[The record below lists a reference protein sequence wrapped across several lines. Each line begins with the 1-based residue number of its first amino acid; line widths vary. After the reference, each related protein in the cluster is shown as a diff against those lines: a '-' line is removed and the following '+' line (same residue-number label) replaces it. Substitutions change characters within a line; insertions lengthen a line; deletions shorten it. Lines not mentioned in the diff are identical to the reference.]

1 LQEKL
6 DVKIGSRRS
15 TLVDGIRDHPY
26 ASASV
31 VAVAA
36 LAVSALV
43 NRELAAKAERDNPPR
58 GRFVEI
64 DGVRLHYVER
74 GSGDPLVLLHGNGS
88 MIQDFESSGLLDMA
102 AAKYRV
108 IAFDRPGYG
117 HTPRPR
123 DRVWS
128 PEAQADLIDQAL
140 RKLGASPAVVLGHS
154 WGASVAMALALRH
167 PSSVRALV
175 PVSGY
180 YYPTPRV
187 DAIALSGPAIPIVGD
202 ILRYTLAPLLGRALW
217 RGLMRKIFGP
227 AKVPA
232 KFADGFPRALAL
244 RPSQLR
250 ASAAESA
257 LMVPEA
263 WAASDSYSALRM
275 PVVIV
280 AGASDRLIDTAKQS
294 ARLHDEIP
302 HSSFHAVP
310 EAGHMV
316 HQTATRAV
324 MAAINEAATTKEDST
339 SLPPNERRPLLA
351 QARFLRAAPGRSRG
365 RSAIRELRARLLSAQ
380 CHHP

>member
-1 LQEKL
+1 MKNIPR
-6 DVKIGSRRS
+6 KSA
-15 TLVDGIRDHPY
+15 LVETIRDHPY
-26 ASASV
+26 ASAAV
-31 VAVAA
+31 AAVAA
-36 LAVSALV
+36 LAASALV
-43 NRELAAKAERDNPPR
+43 NRELAARAERDNPAG

-64 DGVRLHYVER
+64 DGVQLHYVER
-74 GSGDPLVLLHGNGS
+74 GSGEPLVLLHGNGS

-117 HTPRPR
+117 HTTRPR

-128 PEAQADLIDQAL
+128 PEAQADLINEAL
-140 RKLGASPAVVLGHS
+140 RELGASPAVVFGHS

-175 PVSGY
+175 PASGY

-187 DAIALSGPAIPIVGD
+187 DAVAASGPAIPVLGD
-202 ILRYTLAPLLGRALW
+202 ILRYTVAPLLSRALW
-217 RGLMRKIFGP
+217 PALMRKIFGP
-227 AKVPA
+227 AKEPA
-232 KFADGFPRALAL
+232 KFTNGFPKELAL

-263 WAASDSYSALRM
+263 WAVSEAYAALQM

-280 AGASDRLIDTAKQS
+280 AGARDRLIDPAQS
-294 ARLHDEIP
+294 ARLHEDIG

-324 MAAINEAATTKEDST
+324 MAAIDEAAAAKARS
-339 SLPPNERRPLLA
+339 PKLA
-351 QARFLRAAPGRSRG
+351 AA
-365 RSAIRELRARLLSAQ
+365 E
-380 CHHP
+380 